1 MPDLLAIGEY
11 PDLYADACCASS
23 DDDCL
28 FLSVWGRDT
37 AIQELLARLT
47 LPPSQ
52 NGLDALHIQQ
62 DKTERRIRFRDMD
75 CYSKRSTRVFRQT
88 RFGSLVQ
95 LWLYDQRC
103 VSPDRANLEAIVLLE
118 REAPEAVDNRLW
130 VRVKDL
136 CPLPL
141 LDPWQGDVMTLL
153 HTQHAILSAGFSLG
167 PLCAWEI
174 KLDEQALATSL
185 SGMIR
190 CGVFTPEP

>member
-1 MPDLLAIGEY
+1 MPELLAIGEY
-11 PDLYADACCASS
+11 PDLYADACCASR

-28 FLSVWGRDT
+28 FLSLWGRDT

-52 NGLDALHIQQ
+52 NGIDALHIQQ
-62 DKTERRIRFRDMD
+62 GETQHRVRFRDMD
-75 CYSKRSTRVFRQT
+75 RYSKRSTRIYRQT

-103 VSPDRANLEAIVLLE
+103 VSPDRANLEAIALLE
-118 REAPEAVDNRLW
+118 REAPEAVDDRLW

-141 LDPWQGDVMTLL
+141 LDHWAGDVMTLL
-153 HTQHAILSAGFSLG
+153 HTQHAILPAEFSLG

-174 KLDEQALATSL
+174 TLDDQALATSL

-190 CGVFTPEP
+190 SGVLTTEP